1 MATTQKTSVKGGR
14 AVEAVGVLNCW
25 ERMGCGREVGGAKAA
40 ELGACPAARGH
51 GRDCWL
57 VAGTLCGG
65 EVQGVFAEKLG
76 NCQACDFYRQVMSGQ
91 I

>member
-1 MATTQKTSVKGGR
+1 MSGVR
-14 AVEAVGVLNCW
+14 AGQAPAAPNCW
-25 ERMGCGREVGGAKAA
+25 ERQRCGREIGGAKEV
-40 ELGACPAARGH
+40 ELGACPAAHGH

-65 EVQGVFAEKLG
+65 EVQGTFAEKLG
-76 NCQACDFYRQVMSGQ
+76 NCQMCDFYRQVMSGQ